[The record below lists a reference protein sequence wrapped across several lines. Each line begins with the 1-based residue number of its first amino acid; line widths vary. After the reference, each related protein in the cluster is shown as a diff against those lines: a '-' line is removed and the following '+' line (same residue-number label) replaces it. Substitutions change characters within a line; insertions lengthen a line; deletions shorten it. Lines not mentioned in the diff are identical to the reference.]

1 MRIALDIDDVLAHFM
16 QAYCD
21 RFETDKY
28 PKRLESKIITRN
40 VYHKLQY
47 DRNFWLS
54 LEVKHRPNF
63 IPELYCTKRIN
74 PKSYT
79 KKWLEINN
87 FPKRPVYQMV
97 YQKGNKATMIKG
109 RCDVL
114 IDDSV
119 SNVIKAME
127 SGLPAIL
134 MNDKYNKDFDYPYR
148 IYNLDINE
156 IRRVYED
163 LINNE
168 FKRNKT

>member
-1 MRIALDIDDVLAHFM
+1 MRIALDIDDVLEHFM

-134 MNDKYNKDFDYPYR
+134 MNDKYNKDFDYPYI
-148 IYNLDINE
+148 IYNLYINE

-168 FKRNKT
+168 FKRNKA

>member
-1 MRIALDIDDVLAHFM
+1 MRIALDIDDVLARFM
-16 QAYCD
+16 QAYCT

-28 PKRLESKIITRN
+28 PIRLGSKIITRY
-40 VYHKLQY
+40 VYHKLQHA
-47 DRNFWLS
+47 RNFWLS

-79 KKWLEINN
+79 QKWLEINN
-87 FPKRPVYQMV
+87 FPKRPVYQMI
-97 YQKGNKATMIKG
+97 YQNGNKATMIKG

-114 IDDSV
+114 IDDSI
-119 SNVIKAME
+119 SNVVKAME

-134 MNDKYNKDFDYPYR
+134 MNEVYNEDFDYPYR
-148 IYNLDINE
+148 IYNLDIDE
-156 IRRVYED
+156 IHRVYED

>member
-1 MRIALDIDDVLAHFM
+1 MRIALDIDDVLARFM

-40 VYHKLQY
+40 VQRKLQH

-63 IPELYCTKRIN
+63 VPELYCTKRIN
-74 PKSYT
+74 PKEYT
-79 KKWLEINN
+79 KKWLEING

-97 YQKGNKATMIKG
+97 YQQGNKATMIKG

-114 IDDSV
+114 IDDSP
-119 SNVIKAME
+119 SNVLKAMN

-134 MNDKYNKDFDYPYR
+134 MADDWNAKFDYPYK
-148 IYNLDINE
+148 INSLDIEE
-156 IRRVYED
+156 IIRVYED

-168 FKRNKT
+168 FKGN

>member
-16 QAYCD
+16 SAYCEK
-21 RFETDKY
+21 FETDKY
-28 PKRLESKIITRN
+28 PERLIDKTMTKN
-40 VYHKLQY
+40 VHRKLMY

-54 LEVKHRPNF
+54 LRVKHRPNF
-63 IPELYCTKRIN
+63 VPELYCTKRVN
-74 PKSYT
+74 PKIYT
-79 KKWLEINN
+79 KKWLEING
-87 FPKRPVYQMV
+87 FPKRPVYQMT

-119 SNVIKAME
+119 YNVIKCME

-134 MNDKYNKDFDYPYR
+134 MTTSWNKDYNYPYR
-148 IYNLDINE
+148 IDSLDLEE
-156 IRRVYED
+156 IEHVYED

-168 FKRNKT
+168 FKGN